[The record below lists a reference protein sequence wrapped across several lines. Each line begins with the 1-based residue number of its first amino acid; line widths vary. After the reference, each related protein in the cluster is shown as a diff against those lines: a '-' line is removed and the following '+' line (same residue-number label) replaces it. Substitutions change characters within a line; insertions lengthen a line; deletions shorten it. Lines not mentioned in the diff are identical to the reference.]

1 MGGNSFGGAE
11 EREHGPLILG
21 AGFFHEC
28 ATAGDETKT
37 VLDREGTGSGVGGK
51 FAEGETGGSGEG
63 KVRIFFPK
71 DGEEGE
77 SVEVE
82 GGLAVGGAGKR
93 FFGSIF

>member
-1 MGGNSFGGAE
+1 MGGE
-11 EREHGPLILG
+11 
-21 AGFFHEC
+21 
-28 ATAGDETKT
+28 
-37 VLDREGTGSGVGGK
+37 
-51 FAEGETGGSGEG
+51 FAEGEAGGGGEG